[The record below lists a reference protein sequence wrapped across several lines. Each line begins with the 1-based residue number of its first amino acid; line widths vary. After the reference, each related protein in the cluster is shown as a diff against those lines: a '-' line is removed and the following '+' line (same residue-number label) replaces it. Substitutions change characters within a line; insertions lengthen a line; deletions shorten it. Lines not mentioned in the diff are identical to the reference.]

1 MTDLWTIGS
10 LLKWTEGFFAE
21 KGIDTPRLDAEILLA
36 HVLEKERIYLYAH
49 FDEPMTS
56 TELSAYKEMIKKR
69 AARYPVAHIL
79 GIKPFMGLDFIVN
92 EHVLVPRP
100 ETELLVEAVLEIC
113 PKEIPVRVL
122 DMGTGSG
129 AILLSL
135 LSYLPQATG
144 TGVDISS
151 DALKIAAENG
161 EALHIKRVQ
170 WVNSDLFT
178 NVEAHE
184 YDWLVSNPPYLT
196 APDMQ
201 NLEEEVKYDPQTAL
215 YGGTDGLDI
224 YRRLAGEGGA
234 YLKVGGHSIV
244 EVGAGQSRQ
253 VAELFT
259 DQGFEL
265 VRIIKDYADTER
277 HVLLRK
283 KG

>member
-113 PKEIPVRVL
+113 PKEVPVRIL

-161 EALHIKRVQ
+161 EALHIDRVQ

-201 NLEEEVKYDPQTAL
+201 NLEEEVKYDPETAL

-224 YRRLAGEGGA
+224 YRRLAGEGGT
-234 YLKVGGHSIV
+234 YHKVGGHCIV

>member
-1 MTDLWTIGS
+1 
-10 LLKWTEGFFAE
+10 
-21 KGIDTPRLDAEILLA
+21 
-36 HVLEKERIYLYAH
+36 
-49 FDEPMTS
+49 
-56 TELSAYKEMIKKR
+56 
-69 AARYPVAHIL
+69 
-79 GIKPFMGLDFIVN
+79 MGLDFIVN

-113 PKEIPVRVL
+113 SKEEPIRVL

-161 EALHIKRVQ
+161 EALHIDRVQ

-201 NLEEEVKYDPQTAL
+201 NLEEEVKYDPETAL

-224 YRRLAGEGGA
+224 YRRLASEGGA
-234 YLKVGGHSIV
+234 YLKVGGHCIV
-244 EVGAGQSRQ
+244 EVGAGQARQ

-259 DQGFEL
+259 EQDFEL

>member
-1 MTDLWTIGS
+1 M
-10 LLKWTEGFFAE
+10 KK
-21 KGIDTPRLDAEILLA
+21 KG
-36 HVLEKERIYLYAH
+36 
-49 FDEPMTS
+49 
-56 TELSAYKEMIKKR
+56 
-69 AARYPVAHIL
+69 AAGYPVAHIL

-161 EALHIKRVQ
+161 EALHIDRVQ

-201 NLEEEVKYDPQTAL
+201 NLEEEVKYDPETAL

-234 YLKVGGHSIV
+234 YLKVGGHCIV

-259 DQGFEL
+259 EQGFEL

>member
-1 MTDLWTIGS
+1 M
-10 LLKWTEGFFAE
+10 A
-21 KGIDTPRLDAEILLA
+21 R
-36 HVLEKERIYLYAH
+36 VLEKERIYLYAH

-113 PKEIPVRVL
+113 PKEVPVRVL

-151 DALKIAAENG
+151 DALKIAAKNS
-161 EALHIKRVQ
+161 EALHLDRAQ

-201 NLEEEVKYDPQTAL
+201 NLEEEVKYDPETAL

-224 YRRLAGEGGA
+224 YRRLASEGGA
-234 YLKVGGHSIV
+234 YLKVGGHCIV
-244 EVGAGQSRQ
+244 EVGAGQARQ

-259 DQGFEL
+259 DQGFEF

>member
-1 MTDLWTIGS
+1 MNDLWTIGS

-113 PKEIPVRVL
+113 PKEVPVRVL

-151 DALKIAAENG
+151 DALKIAAENS
-161 EALHIKRVQ
+161 EALHIDRAQ

-201 NLEEEVKYDPQTAL
+201 NLEEEVKYDPETAL
-215 YGGTDGLDI
+215 YGGTDGLDL
-224 YRRLAGEGGA
+224 YRRLTAEAPALLRAGGGIA
-234 YLKVGGHSIV
+234 V
-244 EVGAGQSRQ
+244 EVGIGEAHD
-253 VAELFT
+253 VAALIEAHPRI
-259 DQGFEL
+259 
-265 VRIIKDYADTER
+265 VRTETLKDLGGIERVVMGYTE
-277 HVLLRK
+277 
-283 KG
+283 

>member
-1 MTDLWTIGS
+1 
-10 LLKWTEGFFAE
+10 
-21 KGIDTPRLDAEILLA
+21 
-36 HVLEKERIYLYAH
+36 
-49 FDEPMTS
+49 
-56 TELSAYKEMIKKR
+56 
-69 AARYPVAHIL
+69 
-79 GIKPFMGLDFIVN
+79 MGLDFIVN

-113 PKEIPVRVL
+113 PKEVPVRVL

-151 DALKIAAENG
+151 DALKIAAENR
-161 EALHIKRVQ
+161 EALHLDRVQ

-201 NLEEEVKYDPQTAL
+201 NLEEEVKYDPETAL

-224 YRRLAGEGGA
+224 YRRLASEGGA
-234 YLKVGGHSIV
+234 YLKVGGHCIV

-259 DQGFEL
+259 NQGFEF

>member
-113 PKEIPVRVL
+113 PKEVPVRVL

-144 TGVDISS
+144 TG
-151 DALKIAAENG
+151 
-161 EALHIKRVQ
+161 
-170 WVNSDLFT
+170 
-178 NVEAHE
+178 
-184 YDWLVSNPPYLT
+184 
-196 APDMQ
+196 
-201 NLEEEVKYDPQTAL
+201 
-215 YGGTDGLDI
+215 
-224 YRRLAGEGGA
+224 
-234 YLKVGGHSIV
+234 
-244 EVGAGQSRQ
+244 
-253 VAELFT
+253 
-259 DQGFEL
+259 
-265 VRIIKDYADTER
+265 
-277 HVLLRK
+277 
-283 KG
+283 

>member
-1 MTDLWTIGS
+1 MNDLWTIGS

-113 PKEIPVRVL
+113 PKEVPVRVL

-151 DALKIAAENG
+151 DALKIAVENS
-161 EALHIKRVQ
+161 EALHIDRAQ

-201 NLEEEVKYDPQTAL
+201 NLEEEVKYDPETAL

-224 YRRLAGEGGA
+224 YRRLASEGGA
-234 YLKVGGHSIV
+234 YLKAGGHCIV

-259 DQGFEL
+259 DQGFEF